1 MTNRSV
7 ASKMKQIGFN
17 LVKGDAIMK
26 KEQYE
31 NLEFEVIRFRNEDII
46 TTSDLITDR
55 ESNPTGQQGPFIV
68 AQEDDIGTVN

>member
-1 MTNRSV
+1 
-7 ASKMKQIGFN
+7 
-17 LVKGDAIMK
+17 MK

-46 TTSDLITDR
+46 TTSDQITDR

-68 AQEDDIGTVN
+68 AQEDDIGTIN

>member
-1 MTNRSV
+1 
-7 ASKMKQIGFN
+7 
-17 LVKGDAIMK
+17 MK

-46 TTSDLITDR
+46 TTSDQITDR
-55 ESNPTGQQGPFIV
+55 ESKPTGQQGPFIV

>member
-1 MTNRSV
+1 
-7 ASKMKQIGFN
+7 MKQIGFN

-46 TTSDLITDR
+46 TTSDQITDR